1 MQGHKSILLKQSH
14 FLESENTNSE
24 DIGVVL
30 LKNVT
35 LDILEHPTDP
45 DLLTCFPSIF
55 EGATY
60 LKN

>member
-1 MQGHKSILLKQSH
+1 MQGHTSILLKQSP

-45 DLLTCFPSIF
+45 DLLTCFPPIF
-55 EGATY
+55 EGVTY